1 MVGQWCIFA
10 MGGHEYEGPQQ
21 VELAGDT
28 VMHAVEKVK
37 RRGGG
42 I

>member
-1 MVGQWCIFA
+1 

-21 VELAGDT
+21 VEQAGDT
-28 VMHAVEKVK
+28 VMHSRKEVM